1 MNRLEFNEVLKEFDI
16 DNSLID
22 TTGGYNSNEES
33 HFWDNTSIYFSDSY
47 YAIVKG
53 KIPFEVDKIISEKY
67 QKEQYGIRP
76 VGSNNSCN
84 QVQFSDANSLGIPEE
99 SKNDASKKEVKNT
112 YIETYHIDSKEG
124 LIILL
129 TELKDYYAKKLGLP
143 ETEVQRYNE
152 ILSTIN
158 ARILM
163 KINPTI
169 TTYDWMGE
177 DEQYCEKFLDTI
189 VRDHNTPFEHE
200 FREIIDQFDKTINPY
215 INEDIELD
223 SIENYSQKLDIS
235 ASSYN
240 SLDGMYRENCC
251 TMVIKAKDGTG
262 KVRYYRKPHGF
273 TYHLMYTF
281 GPQEYLDVLHYFTTI
296 GDKETDIGEHIYISY
311 SGENSKQ
318 KIDLRYNI
326 TKGLSGET
334 YKDKTPITTEQKVFV
349 YNELVKATNLAS
361 RITIDNMQKKGI
373 QKKLVS
379 NQKLN

>member
-240 SLDGMYRENCC
+240 SLAGMYRENCC

>member
-1 MNRLEFNEVLKEFDI
+1 MNRLEFNEVLKVLEMD
-16 DNSLID
+16 DNLID
-22 TTGGYNSNEES
+22 TIDKYKSNEELC
-33 HFWDNTSIYFSDSY
+33 FWDNISICFSGSY

-67 QKEQYGIRP
+67 QKEQYGIRIIDR
-76 VGSNNSCN
+76 NNNCSL
-84 QVQFSDANSLGIPEE
+84 VRFSDANSLAAPEE
-99 SKNDASKKEVKNT
+99 LKNDDSKKEDKNT

-124 LIILL
+124 FIVFL
-129 TELKDYYAKKLGLP
+129 TELNDYYARKVGLP
-143 ETEVQRYNE
+143 ETEVQRYDE

-158 ARILM
+158 AQILM
-163 KINPTI
+163 EINPTI

-177 DEQYCEKFLDTI
+177 DEQYCEKFLDTV
-189 VRDHNTPFEHE
+189 VRDHKSPFGHE
-200 FREIIDQFDKTINPY
+200 FRKIIDQFDKTINPY
-215 INEDIELD
+215 ISEDIELD
-223 SIENYSQKLDIS
+223 SIKNYSQRVNIN

-251 TMVIKAKDGTG
+251 AMVIKAKDGTG

-281 GPQEYLDVLHYFTTI
+281 GQQEYLDVLHYFTAI
-296 GDKETDIGEHIYISY
+296 GDNETDIGEHIYISY

-326 TKGLSGET
+326 TQGLSGET
-334 YKDKTPITTEQKVFV
+334 YKDKTPITPEQKIFV

-361 RITIDNMQKKGI
+361 TITIDNMQKKGV
-373 QKKLVS
+373 QKKLAS
-379 NQKLN
+379 NHNLN

>member
-84 QVQFSDANSLGIPEE
+84 LVQFSDTNSLGITEE
-99 SKNDASKKEVKNT
+99 SKNDASKKEAKNT

>member
-240 SLDGMYRENCC
+240 SLAGMYRENCC

-311 SGENSKQ
+311 SGENSK
-318 KIDLRYNI
+318 
-326 TKGLSGET
+326 
-334 YKDKTPITTEQKVFV
+334 
-349 YNELVKATNLAS
+349 
-361 RITIDNMQKKGI
+361 
-373 QKKLVS
+373 
-379 NQKLN
+379 

>member
-84 QVQFSDANSLGIPEE
+84 LVQFSDTNSLGITEE
-99 SKNDASKKEVKNT
+99 SKNDASKKEAKNT

-129 TELKDYYAKKLGLP
+129 TELKDYYARKLGLP
-143 ETEVQRYNE
+143 ETEVQRYNK

-281 GPQEYLDVLHYFTTI
+281 GLQEYLDVLHYFTTI

>member
-334 YKDKTPITTEQKVFV
+334 YKDKTPITTEQKFFV

>member
-240 SLDGMYRENCC
+240 SLAGMYRENCC

-262 KVRYYRKPHGF
+262 KARYYRKPHGF

>member
-16 DNSLID
+16 DNNLIA
-22 TTGGYNSNEES
+22 TTGRYNSDEEL

-67 QKEQYGIRP
+67 QKEQCGIRS

-84 QVQFSDANSLGIPEE
+84 LVQFSDTNSLGIPEE

-129 TELKDYYAKKLGLP
+129 TELKDYYARKLGLP

-177 DEQYCEKFLDTI
+177 DEQYCEKFLDAV
-189 VRDHNTPFEHE
+189 VRDHNTSFGHE

-223 SIENYSQKLDIS
+223 SIKNYSLKVNIN

-251 TMVIKAKDGTG
+251 TMVIKAKDGAG
-262 KVRYYRKPHGF
+262 EVRYYREPHGF
-273 TYHLMYTF
+273 TYRLMYTF
-281 GPQEYLDVLHYFTTI
+281 GPKECLDVLHYFTAI
-296 GDKETDIGEHIYISY
+296 GDKESDIGEHIYISY
-311 SGENSKQ
+311 YGENPKQ
-318 KIDLRYNI
+318 EIDLRYNI
-326 TKGLSGET
+326 TQGLFGET
-334 YKDKTPITTEQKVFV
+334 YKDKTPITPEQRIFV

-361 RITIDNMQKKGI
+361 TITIDNMQKKGV
-373 QKKLVS
+373 QKKLAS

>member
-22 TTGGYNSNEES
+22 TTGRYNSNEES
-33 HFWDNTSIYFSDSY
+33 HSWDNTSIYFSDSY

-53 KIPFEVDKIISEKY
+53 RIPFEVDKIISEKY

-84 QVQFSDANSLGIPEE
+84 QVQFPDANSLAIPEE
-99 SKNDASKKEVKNT
+99 SKNDASKKEAKNT

-129 TELKDYYAKKLGLP
+129 TELKDYYARKLGLP

-200 FREIIDQFDKTINPY
+200 FREAIDQFDKTINPY

-334 YKDKTPITTEQKVFV
+334 YEDKTPITTEQKVFV

>member
-22 TTGGYNSNEES
+22 KTGRYNSNEES

-53 KIPFEVDKIISEKY
+53 RIPFEVDKIISEKY
-67 QKEQYGIRP
+67 QKEQYGIRH

-84 QVQFSDANSLGIPEE
+84 LVQFSDANSLAIPEE
-99 SKNDASKKEVKNT
+99 SKKDASKKEDKKP

-129 TELKDYYAKKLGLP
+129 TELKDCYARKIGLP
-143 ETEVQRYNE
+143 ETEVQRYDE

-189 VRDHNTPFEHE
+189 VRDHNTPFGHE

-240 SLDGMYRENCC
+240 SLDGMYRESCC

-334 YKDKTPITTEQKVFV
+334 YKDKTPITPEQKVFV

>member
-16 DNSLID
+16 YNSLID

-67 QKEQYGIRP
+67 QKEQCGIRS

-84 QVQFSDANSLGIPEE
+84 QVQFSDTNSLGIPEE
-99 SKNDASKKEVKNT
+99 SKNDASKKEGKNT

-129 TELKDYYAKKLGLP
+129 TELKDYYARKLGLP

-273 TYHLMYTF
+273 AYHLMYTF